1 MEQRMQTVRGKIIFL
16 SLVFSTLSWSMQL
29 NAQEQTIIKC
39 AVNYDLLNSFFEDQ
53 GDVLLAKRTID
64 FNKRKIDDLLV
75 LDNWKEAK
83 NNIAN
88 VKHQDIQLEQILDDN
103 ILSKLFL
110 QISNSSS
117 AALDRSKLAE
127 SITLFA
133 QNPKNKFSWYVSE
146 TINFRGLD
154 NYTYMLLYVEKV
166 SLDKTSGS
174 GSFYLYKNSTSHG
187 WKEVFEFPYW
197 IA

>member
-1 MEQRMQTVRGKIIFL
+1 MMEQRVQTVRGRIIFL
-16 SLVFSTLSWSMQL
+16 SLVFSTLSWSIQL
-29 NAQEQTIIKC
+29 NAQEQTNIKC

-88 VKHQDIQLEQILDDN
+88 VKHQDIQLEQILDNN

-127 SITLFA
+127 SITLFS
-133 QNPKNKFSWYVSE
+133 QNPKNEFNWHVSE

-154 NYTYMLLYVEKV
+154 NYTYMLLYIEKV
-166 SLDKTSGS
+166 S
-174 GSFYLYKNSTSHG
+174 FR
-187 WKEVFEFPYW
+187 
-197 IA
+197 